1 MEKEEKIMEN
11 VIHGIYALLGIA
23 LIIGAFKGVDWLIS
37 LKYRTKDDCEICQK
51 AMRLEAQGNRDL
63 LIALNTKVDLMLK
76 HSKIIIED

>member
-1 MEKEEKIMEN
+1 MEKERLMTEI
-11 VIHGIYALLGIA
+11 VYGVYALFGVA
-23 LIIGAFKGVDWLIS
+23 LIIGAFKGIDWLIA

-76 HSKIIIED
+76 HSKITLEE